1 MHISSI
7 IDEYLHVHILVVVN
21 NAAMNIDVQLSLL
34 NTALNFSGIYSGMEL
49 LDHVVII
56 FYFYFLRNCHV
67 VFHSGCTI
75 LSSHQQ
81 HYMYSNFSMYWS
93 TLIFCFLFVCLFVFT
108 VAILMGVKWYLIAV
122 LIYIFLTLVK

>member
-56 FYFYFLRNCHV
+56 V
-67 VFHSGCTI
+67 
-75 LSSHQQ
+75 
-81 HYMYSNFSMYWS
+81 
-93 TLIFCFLFVCLFVFT
+93 FLFFEELPCCFP
-108 VAILMGVKWYLIAV
+108 
-122 LIYIFLTLVK
+122 